1 MKWDIESIL
10 EQTTS
15 DDVLKILSKRR
26 LGELDFLKLLSPAA
40 GLHLEEMA
48 QIGSRISQRHFGNAV
63 TLYTPIYI
71 SNYCVNNC
79 AYCGFSTKN
88 NIPRVQLSL
97 SEIESEARKISSRGL
112 RHILLLTGESR
123 ASSSFEYI
131 CDAVKILRKYFSSIG
146 VEIYPLDE
154 PEYRKLVELGVDSLT
169 VYQETYDMELYETVH
184 ISGPK
189 KDFRYRLLAPE
200 RGGRGG
206 MYGLNVGALLGL
218 GDWRKDAF
226 FTGVHASYLADRFPK
241 ADLGVSMP
249 RLRPEIGGFQPQT
262 VVSDGDLVQFMLAI
276 RLYIPRAI
284 LTVSTRE
291 SAEFRN
297 NLVPLGINKMSAES
311 NTGVGDTEDS
321 SQFDI
326 SDTRSLEEIVSFLKS
341 SGYQPVL
348 KDWNIIREADDERV

>member
-1 MKWDIESIL
+1 LNWDIDNIMKK
-10 EQTTS
+10 TTS
-15 DDVLKILSKRR
+15 DEVLKILSK
-26 LGELDFLKLLSPAA
+26 EKISEMDFLKLLSPAA
-40 GLHLEEMA
+40 SLHLEEMA
-48 QIGSRISQRHFGNAV
+48 QIGSRISHRHFGSAI

-79 AYCGFSTKN
+79 AYCGFSLKN
-88 NIPRVQLSL
+88 KITRVKLSL
-97 SEIESEARKISSRGL
+97 AEIESEAVKISSKGL

-123 ASSSFEYI
+123 SASSFEYI
-131 CDAVKILRKYFSSIG
+131 CSAVKILRKYFSSIG
-146 VEIYPLDE
+146 IEIYPLDE
-154 PEYRKLVELGVDSLT
+154 FEYRTLVELGVDSLT
-169 VYQETYDMELYETVH
+169 VYQETYDMDLYEAVH

-200 RGGRGG
+200 RGGRSG

-226 FTGVHASYLADRFPK
+226 FTGVHAHYLLDQFP
-241 ADLGVSMP
+241 AVNLGVSMP
-249 RLRPEIGGFQPQT
+249 RLRPEIGGFKPKT
-262 VVSDGDLVQFMLAI
+262 LVSDSDLVQFMLAI
-276 RLYIPRAI
+276 RLYIPRVI

-291 SAEFRN
+291 SAKLRN
-297 NLVPLGINKMSAES
+297 NLIPLGINKMSAES
-311 NTGVGDTEDS
+311 NTGIGDIEDS

-348 KDWNIIREADDERV
+348 KDWNIIKE